1 MIIDVHGHYTTAPA
15 ALGAWRDL
23 QIAALKDPSK
33 TPDPKSLKISDDE
46 LRESIETNQLKLMK
60 QRGSDLTI
68 FSPRASFM
76 AHHIGDFQTS
86 ATWAAICNELCHRV
100 AELFPDHFI
109 GAAMLPQSPGVDPAS
124 CIPELEKCVKDYGF
138 VGLNLNPDPSGGHW
152 TSPPLTD
159 RHWYPLYEKMVEYD
173 IPAMIHVS
181 TSCNACFHTTGAHYL
196 NADTTAFM
204 QCIQGDLFK
213 DFPTLKFLIP
223 HGGGAVPYHWGRFR
237 GLAQEMKKPLL
248 DEHLLNNIFFDTC
261 VYHQPGIDLLT
272 HVIPVKNIL
281 FASEMIGA
289 VRGIDPTTGH
299 YYDDTKRYIEATVN
313 LSAEERHMV
322 YEGNARRVFPR
333 LDAALNEAIELLP
346 DTKTELTAVDGA
358 NSSLVTMEDEAFSLV
373 RQNQRQKAWELLN
386 SDAYRRNKSTYA
398 AGLESFSSRLLEHS
412 EAAIRAAHREA
423 RRFLIA
429 ATCLGGVVAVILL
442 AGCYSLVRT
451 LRAKTRSAGD

>member
-46 LRESIETNQLKLMK
+46 LRESIETKQLKLMK

-138 VGLNLNPDPSGGHW
+138 VGINLNPDPSGGHW

-159 RHWYPLYEKMVEYD
+159 RHWYPIYEKMVEYD

-196 NADTTAFM
+196 NADTTAVM
-204 QCIQGDLFK
+204 QLIQGDLFK
-213 DFPTLKFLIP
+213 DFPTLKFVIP
-223 HGGGAVPYHWGRFR
+223 HGGGAAPYHWGRFR

-248 DEHLLNNIFFDTC
+248 QEHLLKNIFFDTC

-272 HVIPVKNIL
+272 KVIPVDNIL

-289 VRGIDPTTGH
+289 VRGIDPETGA
-299 YYDDTKRYIEATVN
+299 YYDDTKRYIQATPHLN
-313 LSAEERHMV
+313 EEQRYKV
-322 YEGNARRVFPR
+322 YEGNARRVFTR
-333 LDAALNEAIELLP
+333 LDAALKAKEA
-346 DTKTELTAVDGA
+346 K
-358 NSSLVTMEDEAFSLV
+358 
-373 RQNQRQKAWELLN
+373 
-386 SDAYRRNKSTYA
+386 
-398 AGLESFSSRLLEHS
+398 
-412 EAAIRAAHREA
+412 
-423 RRFLIA
+423 
-429 ATCLGGVVAVILL
+429 
-442 AGCYSLVRT
+442 
-451 LRAKTRSAGD
+451 